1 MNFDFHLKLLFID
14 RRISLHIR
22 WVQYAIIALVTMI
35 AIAAA
40 YWGSIKIMLAL
51 AGGII
56 GIAVLIILLR
66 FPNTGFL
73 LLFAAGMFIPFA
85 GPGGFNASI
94 LMLILM
100 IGLWFMDM
108 FVVKRRFLFVHSA
121 PLRPAFYML
130 IVCVIAFAMGQIPWF
145 VFANQ
150 APLHAQI
157 GGFAIYF
164 FLVLAMIMTA
174 NVIREVRWLKIIVWT
189 FVGLGFIYVL
199 GRTLQLEVV
208 DRIYAHGV
216 YANSM
221 FWMWMVTLPL
231 SQAIYNNHLTL
242 RTKAVLYGIVALTFY
257 VALVQQNDWKSG
269 WVPAGLV
276 AAVLVGWKFR
286 KVVPFFIPFV
296 AAVAIYL
303 AQDLISTDEYSWG
316 TRVDAWLVV
325 LDISRVSPIIGLG
338 FANYYWYAEVFTI
351 RGYRIRFNSH
361 SQFVDIVAQT
371 GILGLIC
378 FLLIFFEI
386 GRLAYR
392 LMNQL
397 PEGFAKAYAYGIFA
411 SVFGA
416 MMAAF
421 LVDWLLPFAYNIGLD
436 GVRASV
442 LPWIFFGGLISL
454 EQIYLANQKTEPAS
468 ARVRRL
474 RSVQS

>member
-1 MNFDFHLKLLFID
+1 
-14 RRISLHIR
+14 
-22 WVQYAIIALVTMI
+22 
-35 AIAAA
+35 
-40 YWGSIKIMLAL
+40 
-51 AGGII
+51 
-56 GIAVLIILLR
+56 
-66 FPNTGFL
+66 
-73 LLFAAGMFIPFA
+73 
-85 GPGGFNASI
+85 
-94 LMLILM
+94 
-100 IGLWFMDM
+100 
-108 FVVKRRFLFVHSA
+108 
-121 PLRPAFYML
+121 
-130 IVCVIAFAMGQIPWF
+130 
-145 VFANQ
+145 
-150 APLHAQI
+150 
-157 GGFAIYF
+157 
-164 FLVLAMIMTA
+164 
-174 NVIREVRWLKIIVWT
+174 
-189 FVGLGFIYVL
+189 
-199 GRTLQLEVV
+199 
-208 DRIYAHGV
+208 
-216 YANSM
+216 M

-242 RTKAVLYGIVALTFY
+242 RAKAVLYGIVALTFY

-378 FLLIFFEI
+378 FLWIFFEI

>member
-1 MNFDFHLKLLFID
+1 MTFDFYIKFLFIE
-14 RRISLHIR
+14 RRISIPVR
-22 WVQYAIIALVTMI
+22 WIQYLIILIVVVVAV
-35 AIAAA
+35 AAA
-40 YWGSIKIMLAL
+40 YWGSPLIMLAL
-51 AGGII
+51 AGAVM
-56 GIAVLIILLR
+56 GIAGLLILLKY
-66 FPNTGFL
+66 PNVGFL
-73 LLFAAGMFIPFA
+73 LLFAGGMFIPFA

-94 LMLILM
+94 LTLILM

-108 FVVKRRFLFVHSA
+108 FVVKRRFSFVYSA

-150 APLHAQI
+150 APLDAQI

-164 FLVLAMIMTA
+164 FLILAMIMTA

-189 FVGLGFIYVL
+189 FIGLGFIYVL
-199 GRTLQLEVV
+199 GRTLQLEII

-231 SQAIYNNHLTL
+231 SQAIYNNHLSL
-242 RTKAVLYGIVALTFY
+242 RSKAVLYGIVALTFY

-286 KVVPFFIPFV
+286 KVVPFTIPFV
-296 AAVAIYL
+296 LMVAAYL

-338 FANYYWYAEVFTI
+338 FANYYWYAQIFTI

-361 SQFVDIVAQT
+361 SQFVDIIAQT
-371 GILGLIC
+371 GILGLAC
-378 FLLIFFEI
+378 FMWILFEI
-386 GRLAYR
+386 GKMAYR

-411 SVFGA
+411 SVFGSL
-416 MMAAF
+416 MASF

-442 LPWIFFGGLISL
+442 LPWIFFGGLIAI
-454 EQIYLANQKTEPAS
+454 EQIYLANQKTDPAS
-468 ARVRRL
+468 VRERRL
-474 RSVQS
+474 RPVR

>member
-1 MNFDFHLKLLFID
+1 MNFDFHLKFLFIN
-14 RRISLHIR
+14 RRFTIPVR
-22 WVQYAIIALVTMI
+22 WVQYAVIMLAAV
-35 AIAAA
+35 AAVAAA
-40 YWGSIKIMLAL
+40 YWGSALIMMAV
-51 AGGII
+51 AGAVI
-56 GIAVLIILLR
+56 GVAGLFILLR
-66 FPNTGFL
+66 FPNVGFL
-73 LLFAAGMFIPFA
+73 LLFAGGMFVPFA

-100 IGLWFMDM
+100 IALWFMDM
-108 FVVKRRFLFVHSA
+108 FVVKRRFSFVNSA
-121 PLRPAFYML
+121 PIRPAVFML
-130 IVCVIAFAMGQIPWF
+130 IVCLIAFAMGQIPWF

-150 APLHAQI
+150 APLNAQI

-174 NVIREVRWLKIIVWT
+174 NVIREIRWLKIIVWT

-199 GRTLQLEVV
+199 GRTLQLEII

-231 SQAIYNNHLTL
+231 SQAIYNNHLSL
-242 RTKAVLYGIVALTFY
+242 RSKAVLYGIVALTFF

-286 KVVPFFIPFV
+286 KVLPFTIPFV
-296 AAVAIYL
+296 LMVAAYL

-325 LDISRVSPIIGLG
+325 LDIARVSPIIGLG
-338 FANYYWYAEVFTI
+338 FANYYWYAQIFTI

-361 SQFVDIVAQT
+361 SQFVDIIAQT
-371 GILGLIC
+371 GVLGLAC
-378 FLLIFFEI
+378 FLWILFEI
-386 GRLAYR
+386 GRMAYR
-392 LMNQL
+392 LMNEL

-411 SVFGA
+411 AVFGSL
-416 MMAAF
+416 MAAF

-442 LPWIFFGGLISL
+442 LPWIFFGGLISI
-454 EQIYLANQKTEPAS
+454 EQMYLANEKNDPAS
-468 ARVRRL
+468 VRERRL
-474 RSVQS
+474 RPVR

>member
-1 MNFDFHLKLLFID
+1 MNFDFHLKFLFIN
-14 RRISLHIR
+14 RRVTIPVR
-22 WVQYAIIALVTMI
+22 WVQYAIIALAAVM
-35 AIAAA
+35 AVAAA
-40 YWGSIKIMLAL
+40 YWGSPMIMMAV
-51 AGGII
+51 AGAVI
-56 GIAVLIILLR
+56 GVAGLLILLR
-66 FPNTGFL
+66 FPNVGFL
-73 LLFAAGMFIPFA
+73 LLFAGGMFVPFA

-94 LMLILM
+94 LTLILM

-108 FVVKRRFLFVHSA
+108 FVVKRRFSFVNSA
-121 PLRPAFYML
+121 PIRPAFFML

-150 APLHAQI
+150 APLDAQI

-174 NVIREVRWLKIIVWT
+174 NVIREIRWLKIIVWT
-189 FVGLGFIYVL
+189 FIGLGFVYVL
-199 GRTLQLEVV
+199 GRTLQLEIV

-231 SQAIYNNHLTL
+231 SQAIYNNHLSL
-242 RTKAVLYGIVALTFY
+242 RSKAVLYGVVALTFF
-257 VALVQQNDWKSG
+257 VALIQQNDWKSG

-286 KVVPFFIPFV
+286 KVLPFTIPFV
-296 AAVAIYL
+296 LMVAAYL

-325 LDISRVSPIIGLG
+325 LDIARVSPIIGLG
-338 FANYYWYAEVFTI
+338 FSNYYWYAQIFTI

-361 SQFVDIVAQT
+361 SQFVDIIAQT
-371 GILGLIC
+371 GVLGLAC
-378 FLLIFFEI
+378 FLWILFEI
-386 GRLAYR
+386 GRMAYR
-392 LMNQL
+392 LMNEL

-411 SVFGA
+411 SVFGSL
-416 MMAAF
+416 MAAF

-442 LPWIFFGGLISL
+442 LPWIFFGGLISI
-454 EQIYLANQKTEPAS
+454 EQIYLANQKTDPVSVRE
-468 ARVRRL
+468 RRL
-474 RSVQS
+474 RPVR